1 MVNTSG
7 VFVNTS
13 GLLNIFAAKAATG
26 TGTAHKMED
35 YSRIFFRFGTATSA
49 NLTVKFQVSFSDSQ
63 PDFSASQ
70 SVTNHWDYVDV
81 IDAQSGSSIDGDTG
95 VAVAGTDDF
104 RIFEVNAGGAKWV
117 CATITARSAGSLTLD
132 TYGF

>member
-1 MVNTSG
+1 MVN
-7 VFVNTS
+7 NS
-13 GLLNIFAAKAATG
+13 GLLNIFAAKGATG

-35 YSRIFFRFGTATSA
+35 YDKIFFKYGTATSA
-49 NLTVKFQVSFSDSQ
+49 NCTVKFQISNSEAV

-70 SVTNHWDYVDV
+70 SVTNHWDYADV
-81 IDAQSGSSIDGDTG
+81 IDAQNGTSIDGDTG

-104 RIFEVNAGGAKWV
+104 RLFELNVGGARWV

-132 TYGF
+132 VYGVNFTHDV